1 MALRLRVAGVL
12 IGLVLL
18 LLAMPPRAGAQQVG
32 RIARVGELWFAEPAQ
47 PGFRQGLRD
56 LGYVE
61 GGSIAFETRFARGNE
76 AVLPM
81 LAADLVR
88 LGVEV
93 ILVIDTPALE
103 AARRATK
110 TIPIVM
116 AGFGDP
122 VAEGFV
128 TALAR
133 PGGNITGVSWLTPEV
148 SGKRLEL
155 LREFLPKVSRVALL
169 LDPTDAIATS
179 ELKAARAAAR
189 VIGVTLNVFEVRDAR
204 QLEKAFADIK
214 NAYPDALV
222 VVDTVRTFVDR
233 ARIASFA
240 AAARLPLVSEE
251 RAFADAGGLMTYG
264 PSVPDLYK
272 RAATYVDKILKGA
285 RPADLP
291 IEQPKKFELV
301 INARTAK
308 ALGLTIPPSLLL
320 RADHVID

>member
-1 MALRLRVAGVL
+1 MTLRRALTGIL
-12 IGLVLL
+12 ISLAM
-18 LLAMPPRAGAQQVG
+18 LLATPPPAVTQPVG
-32 RIARVGELWFAEPAQ
+32 RIAIVGELWFDEPAW

-61 GGSIAFETRFARGNE
+61 GRNIAFETRFARRNG
-76 AVLPM
+76 AALPG
-81 LAADLVR
+81 LAAHLVN
-88 LGVEV
+88 LGVDV

-128 TALAR
+128 TTLAR
-133 PGGNITGVSWLTPEV
+133 PGGNITGVSWLPPDV

-155 LREFLPKVSRVALL
+155 LREILPKLSRVALL

-189 VIGVTLNVFEVRDAR
+189 SIGVTLNVVELRDDR
-204 QLEKAFADIK
+204 QLEKVFTDITQ
-214 NAYPDALV
+214 ARPDALV
-222 VVDTVRTFVDR
+222 VVDTVRTFIER
-233 ARIASFA
+233 ARIAAFA

-251 RAFADAGGLMTYG
+251 RAFADLGGLMTYG

-272 RAATYVDKILKGA
+272 RAAGYVDRILKGA

-291 IEQPKKFELV
+291 IEQPTKLELV
-301 INARTAK
+301 INARAAK
-308 ALGLTIPPSLLL
+308 TLGLAIPYSLLL
-320 RADHVID
+320 RADQVID